1 MGNVLYYYSKCKTET
16 REQWS
21 RLKERKYCMILA
33 QAIIEVLKKHSS
45 KEKTQS
51 THPLKVTEIVKY
63 LKEDFPEM
71 ERDGIITISD
81 KTVRTAL
88 NHIVVSE
95 ENLDEKDR
103 TICYT
108 IHEKKDNSEYKTDY
122 WTPKSISDLELK
134 FLIDSVMYSKIFTSD
149 MAHDFARR
157 IQALSGKNLENITK
171 YANAS
176 FGKQRLNI
184 DVDILDNIQK
194 IIRADKENVFL
205 SFDLN
210 IYDVDEKQHKI
221 RLKKKNHHVVKVLK
235 VILSEGRYLLLARYK
250 GSKKIYHFWIDLM
263 SNLVLGEKVQDK
275 VDVKEFEQNFW
286 RSGYVLQHPFMMGG
300 KEKRYKLRVNREYM
314 TRVVDAFSYGIE
326 VIPGTETDKTVDI
339 RVKTS
344 AEGLKRW
351 LLLQYDAAELIE
363 PDEKMEM
370 MMAEA
375 VESLYAKYHKKGID
389 V

>member
-1 MGNVLYYYSKCKTET
+1 
-16 REQWS
+16 
-21 RLKERKYCMILA
+21 MILA

-71 ERDGIITISD
+71 DRAERISD

-88 NHIVVSE
+88 KNLLASE
-95 ENLDEKDR
+95 RELDEKDR

-108 IHEKKDNSEYKTDY
+108 IHKKKDGTKYKTDY

-149 MAHDFARR
+149 MTHDFARR

-250 GSKKIYHFWIDLM
+250 GSKKVYHFWIDLM

-275 VDVKEFEQNFW
+275 VDVREFERNFW

-300 KEKRYKLRVNREYM
+300 EEKRYKLRVNREYM

-375 VESLYAKYHKKGID
+375 VETLYAKYHKKGMD